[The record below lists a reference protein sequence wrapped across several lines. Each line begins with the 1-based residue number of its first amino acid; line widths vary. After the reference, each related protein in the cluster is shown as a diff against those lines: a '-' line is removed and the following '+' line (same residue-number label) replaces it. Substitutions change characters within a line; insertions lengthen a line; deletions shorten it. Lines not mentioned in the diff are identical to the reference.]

1 MEGGYI
7 CTKAINLGGTEYV
20 PGDVIPAEAV
30 LPSRVR
36 ALTNQKYIAPT
47 GGYAPETAH
56 QERQEQ
62 QGPVTIP
69 IPIGSGDDSSVLEV
83 DGATVAQAAIILQLT
98 AEGAVEAIAGVANE
112 DALLL
117 VHAMDSR
124 KTVKAAAE
132 KQAVALKEQQ
142 ESQSGSTDT
151 TDAQNNGGETE
162 GQQGGE

>member
-20 PGDVIPAEAV
+20 PGDVIPAEAI

-36 ALTNQKYIAPT
+36 ALTNQKYIAPA
-47 GGYAPETAH
+47 GGYIPEAAH
-56 QERQEQ
+56 QEQQEQ
-62 QGPVTIP
+62 QSPVTIP
-69 IPIGSGDDSSVLEV
+69 IPIGNGDDSFVLEV

-98 AEGAVEAIAGVANE
+98 AENAVEAIAGVANE

-132 KQAVALKEQQ
+132 KQAAALKEQQ
-142 ESQSGSTDT
+142 GGQSGSTDT